1 MSETMIIA
9 TARQIREMEA
19 EAERLK
25 AAAEAL
31 KDEIKTYMG
40 DMETLQAGEY
50 RITYKLVKSSRLDT
64 AALKQF
70 FSADDLQPFTRT
82 TETRRFSIA

>member
-1 MSETMIIA
+1 MSENMIVA

-25 AAAEAL
+25 AAAETL
-31 KDEIKTYMG
+31 KDQIKTYMG
-40 DMETLQAGEY
+40 DRETLQAGEY
-50 RITYKLVKSSRLDT
+50 KITYKLVKSSRLDT

-70 FSADDLQPFTRT
+70 FSADDLQPFMRT
-82 TETRRFSIA
+82 TVTRRFSIA